1 MCSLKMPRWK
11 LFVYFWIGLTVAIV
25 VIPCIYLLYVA
36 WKKSSKFID
45 EKAQIIKENK
55 ELKHIKSDLEEQKEE
70 LIVRNEYWTFVP
82 QDDSVV
88 WEEKKEEKGEW
99 EAEESSVLKVEQD
112 SDEKLHEIIEDV
124 EKKEQAQEKEK
135 KKFDALLLE
144 AELLKNEGKFEQY
157 EKKLIEAMV
166 IDDESLK
173 VLKPLSDLYFPLGN
187 YKKALSLL
195 KKVSELDPTDH
206 KVIWQIAEIY
216 FVAWDTQTTEL
227 LIEKAINLKNDN
239 TKYYLTMVEIYYNTE
254 RYDEALAYME
264 KIIKLRPT
272 NPKYLL
278 ATAELYEQIGDIDNA
293 KKYYFTVLEYEQ
305 NNEKAKA
312 KIKKIE
318 PRSGSIFL
326 HKLSKRIIL

>member
-1 MCSLKMPRWK
+1 MPRWK

-36 WKKSSKFID
+36 WKKSRKFID

-70 LIVRNEYWTFVP
+70 LITRSEYWNFVP
-82 QDDSVV
+82 SDVS
-88 WEEKKEEKGEW
+88 WELKEALEKKKEDVDGSENVEGSDATW
-99 EAEESSVLKVEQD
+99 DSVLKVEK
-112 SDEKLHEIIEDV
+112 SDDDKLNEIIEDV
-124 EKKEQAQEKEK
+124 EKKEQEQEKEK
-135 KKFDALLLE
+135 KRFDALLLE

-157 EKKLIEAMV
+157 EKKLIEAMA

-173 VLKPLSDLYFPLGN
+173 VLKPLSDLYFTLGN

-195 KKVSELDPTDH
+195 KKVSEQDPTDH

-216 FVAWDTQTTEL
+216 FVAGDTQTAEL

-239 TKYYLTMVEIYYNTE
+239 PKYYLTMVEIYYNTE

-278 ATAELYEQIGDIDNA
+278 ATAELYEQIWDIDNA

-305 NNEKAKA
+305 NNEKAKS
-312 KIKKIE
+312 KIREFTRETPKE
-318 PRSGSIFL
+318 
-326 HKLSKRIIL
+326 